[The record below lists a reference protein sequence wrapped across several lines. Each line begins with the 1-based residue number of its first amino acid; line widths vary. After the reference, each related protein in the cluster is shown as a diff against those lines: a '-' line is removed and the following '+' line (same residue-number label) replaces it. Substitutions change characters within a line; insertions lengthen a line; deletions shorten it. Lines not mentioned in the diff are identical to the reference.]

1 MGDGSTRTVD
11 IAAGGDDKE
20 KQPSKVFFRHSE
32 RRSMTVHDESGNEI
46 EVTYDETAVPER
58 GNWGGKIE
66 FLMTCIGFAVGLGN
80 VWRFPYLCYKN
91 GGGAFLI
98 PYFLMLMFLG
108 LPLFFLEFAFGQ
120 FASLGPIS
128 VWNISPLFKGI
139 GYAMVLVSW
148 IFVIY
153 YQIVVSHAMYFLIAS
168 FTSYLPWTD
177 CTNEWNTA
185 NCYDGLNSTSNQS
198 MLSNLTSPSEDYY
211 YRQVLLLS
219 SGIEDFGV
227 PSWKLL
233 LCLLGSW
240 VICALVVIRGV
251 QSLGKGIKFYLYPEF
266 SRLLD
271 PRVWVEAA
279 TQIFFSLS
287 CCNGG
292 LIAMSSFNKFKNNC
306 CRDAIIVACINC
318 ATSVYAG
325 FVIFANLG
333 FMAHTKNT
341 TVSAVAKSGP
351 GLAFVVY
358 PEALTNM
365 PLPSLWAVLFFFM
378 MCTLGFGSQ
387 FSVLE
392 AVISG
397 LQDELRQ
404 LGYNW
409 TTLRQVTFRDAGTPC
424 FELSQVPLTATPI
437 QCPFIHLLLVTGL
450 RQFRR
455 DIELMI
461 NERPNWYWRACWMV
475 ITPLIGVALI
485 LFLFI
490 AADEFTVDDYHYP
503 RWALSLG
510 HLIASSPVVL
520 IPSWFFYKYCR
531 EGGFILLKEFLKPVH
546 EWGPARNEDR
556 AEFMTM
562 IRSHESLKRSRMN
575 DMSASVLPTI
585 GQNGSQLQLGF
596 GLGGSVISGLAGT
609 GIIDDTKFFQSKLS
623 VAEKL
628 TQAHTKEV
636 LKRVASNADFNTVD
650 PIGVL
655 TASQTFIHL
664 LLFTGLRQFRRD
676 IELMINERPNWYW
689 RACWMVITP
698 LIGVALILFLFIAA
712 DEFTVDDYHY
722 PRWAL
727 SLGHLIASSPVV
739 LIPSWFFY
747 KYCREGGFI
756 LLKEFLKPVHE
767 WGPARN
773 EDRAEFMT
781 MIRSHESLKRSRMN
795 DMSASVL
802 PTIGQNGSQLQL
814 GFGLGGSVIS
824 GLAGTGIIDDTKFF
838 QSKLSVAEK
847 LTQAHTKEVLKRVA
861 SNADFNTVDPIGVLT
876 ASQTALANAAANSVA
891 MYALGHVQ
899 PEERVH
905 TVIEMDESTS
915 PSPARSRES
924 NKRL

>member
-11 IAAGGDDKE
+11 IAASGDDKE
-20 KQPSKVFFRHSE
+20 KQPPKVFFRNSE

-46 EVTYDETAVPER
+46 EVTYDESAVPER

-153 YQIVVSHAMYFLIAS
+153 YQIVVSHAMYFLMAS

-177 CTNEWNTA
+177 CSNEWNTA
-185 NCYDGLNSTSNQS
+185 NCYDGLNSTTNQS

-251 QSLGKGIKFYLYPEF
+251 QSLGKVSYFTAIFPYILLTILLIRSLLLPGAFQGIKFYLYPEF

-404 LGYNW
+404 LGYTW
-409 TTLRQVTFRDAGTPC
+409 TTVRQITFRCAIC
-424 FELSQVPLTATPI
+424 FVNFLLGIPMICGGGYYLFYLIDNFLGSYPLI
-437 QCPFIHLLLVTGL
+437 FIAVAETLVICYVYGL

-475 ITPLIGVALI
+475 ITPLIGIALI

-546 EWGPARNEDR
+546 EWGPARDEHR

-562 IRSHESLKRSRMN
+562 IRSHESLKRSR
-575 DMSASVLPTI
+575 L
-585 GQNGSQLQLGF
+585 
-596 GLGGSVISGLAGT
+596 
-609 GIIDDTKFFQSKLS
+609 
-623 VAEKL
+623 
-628 TQAHTKEV
+628 
-636 LKRVASNADFNTVD
+636 
-650 PIGVL
+650 
-655 TASQTFIHL
+655 
-664 LLFTGLRQFRRD
+664 
-676 IELMINERPNWYW
+676 
-689 RACWMVITP
+689 
-698 LIGVALILFLFIAA
+698 
-712 DEFTVDDYHY
+712 
-722 PRWAL
+722 
-727 SLGHLIASSPVV
+727 
-739 LIPSWFFY
+739 
-747 KYCREGGFI
+747 
-756 LLKEFLKPVHE
+756 
-767 WGPARN
+767 
-773 EDRAEFMT
+773 
-781 MIRSHESLKRSRMN
+781 N

-891 MYALGHVQ
+891 MYALGHAQ
-899 PEERVH
+899 PDERVH

-915 PSPARSRES
+915 PSPTRSRQS
-924 NKRL
+924 DKRS

>member
-1 MGDGSTRTVD
+1 MGDDSTRTV
-11 IAAGGDDKE
+11 ASGDDKE
-20 KQPSKVFFRHSE
+20 KQPPKVFFRHSE
-32 RRSMTVHDESGNEI
+32 TRSMTVHDESGNEI
-46 EVTYDETAVPER
+46 EVTYDESAVPER
-58 GNWGGKIE
+58 GNWGGKVE

-153 YQIVVSHAMYFLIAS
+153 YQIVVSHAMYFLMAS

-177 CTNEWNTA
+177 CANEWNTA
-185 NCYDGLNSTSNQS
+185 SCYDGLNSTDNQS

-211 YRQVLLLS
+211 YRQVLLLT

-233 LCLLGSW
+233 LCLFGSW

-251 QSLGKGIKFYLYPEF
+251 QSLGKVSYFTAIFPYILLTILLIRSLLLPGALQGIKFYLYPEF

-341 TVSAVAKSGP
+341 TVSSVAKSGP

-404 LGYNW
+404 LGYTW
-409 TTLRQVTFRDAGTPC
+409 TTLRQVTFRCAIC
-424 FELSQVPLTATPI
+424 FVNFLLGIPMICGGGYYLFYLIDNFLGSYPLI
-437 QCPFIHLLLVTGL
+437 FIAVAETLVICYVYGL

-475 ITPLIGVALI
+475 ITPLIGIALI

-503 RWALSLG
+503 KWALSLG

-546 EWGPARNEDR
+546 EWGPARDEHR

-562 IRSHESLKRSRMN
+562 IRSHESLKRSRLN
-575 DMSASVLPTI
+575 DMSASALPTI

-636 LKRVASNADFNTVD
+636 LKRAASNADFNS
-650 PIGVL
+650 I
-655 TASQTFIHL
+655 
-664 LLFTGLRQFRRD
+664 
-676 IELMINERPNWYW
+676 
-689 RACWMVITP
+689 
-698 LIGVALILFLFIAA
+698 
-712 DEFTVDDYHY
+712 
-722 PRWAL
+722 
-727 SLGHLIASSPVV
+727 
-739 LIPSWFFY
+739 
-747 KYCREGGFI
+747 
-756 LLKEFLKPVHE
+756 
-767 WGPARN
+767 
-773 EDRAEFMT
+773 
-781 MIRSHESLKRSRMN
+781 
-795 DMSASVL
+795 
-802 PTIGQNGSQLQL
+802 
-814 GFGLGGSVIS
+814 
-824 GLAGTGIIDDTKFF
+824 
-838 QSKLSVAEK
+838 
-847 LTQAHTKEVLKRVA
+847 
-861 SNADFNTVDPIGVLT
+861 DPIGVLT

-915 PSPARSRES
+915 PSPTRSRES
-924 NKRL
+924 DKRS